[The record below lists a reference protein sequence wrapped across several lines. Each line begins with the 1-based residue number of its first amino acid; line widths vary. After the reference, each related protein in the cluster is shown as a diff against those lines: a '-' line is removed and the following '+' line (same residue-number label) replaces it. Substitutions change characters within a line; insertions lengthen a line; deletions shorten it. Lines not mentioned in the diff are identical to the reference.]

1 MVQEKGF
8 SGHNAYSASKLAN
21 LMYSIELAPLMKP
34 SGVTVNCVHPGVVAT
49 NVLRDGWGGG
59 GISAQATMLEDS
71 CHSQMLHLHSPM
83 SASALHLSVDIWE
96 PGWS

>member
-21 LMYSIELAPLMKP
+21 LMYSVELASVMKP
-34 SGVTVNCVHPGVVAT
+34 RGVTVNCVHPGVVAT

-59 GISAQATMLEDS
+59 GISAKVMMLK
-71 CHSQMLHLHSPM
+71 LHAISN
-83 SASALHLSVDIWE
+83 ALQQ
-96 PGWS
+96 